1 MDAHARRRRGWSI
14 STIARHLGEDRR
26 TIRACL
32 TGGRT
37 AGVRA
42 PADRDAVE
50 PFVEYWEALRRR
62 RGVSA
67 A

>member
-1 MDAHARRRRGWSI
+1 MDTHARRRRGWTI
-14 STIARHLGEDRR
+14 STIVRHLGENRR

-32 TGGRT
+32 TGEWT
-37 AGVRA
+37 TGVRA

-50 PFVEYWEALRRR
+50 PFVEYRKVLRRR
-62 RGVSA
+62 RGVGA

>member
-42 PADRDAVE
+42 PADPDAVE
-50 PFVEYWEALRRR
+50 PFVEYW
-62 RGVSA
+62 
-67 A
+67 